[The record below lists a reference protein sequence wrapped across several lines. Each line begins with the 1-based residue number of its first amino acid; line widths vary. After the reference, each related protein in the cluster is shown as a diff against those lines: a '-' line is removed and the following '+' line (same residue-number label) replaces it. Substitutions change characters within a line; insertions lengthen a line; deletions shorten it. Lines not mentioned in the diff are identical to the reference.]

1 MPGGQSASLVTP
13 GGVSPISGDSGFV
26 SSGDMDRV
34 LDTGL
39 GDPVS
44 LIVLT
49 GGDSDTDLG
58 TDLRI
63 LSMENGSVDFG
74 LVSLCCCCK

>member
-1 MPGGQSASLVTP
+1 M
-13 GGVSPISGDSGFV
+13 
-26 SSGDMDRV
+26 SSGDIDLV

-44 LIVLT
+44 LIILT

-63 LSMENGSVDFG
+63 LSIVNGSVDFG
-74 LVSLCCCCK
+74 LVSL